1 MLAGKASATVRA
13 AVDLR
18 TGYRPATPLA
28 AKLVMIALAA
38 TALSAFVIARTDD
51 AQDPL
56 GGFLAKLGGVGR
68 EADVSTALCV
78 ASVLVAGVFVLRYVV
93 TMGGPDSG
101 YRKQRRARVA
111 RRRAR
116 GLAEH

>member
-1 MLAGKASATVRA
+1 V
-13 AVDLR
+13 
-18 TGYRPATPLA
+18 
-28 AKLVMIALAA
+28 
-38 TALSAFVIARTDD
+38 TALSALVIARADD
-51 AQDPL
+51 GQDPL
-56 GGFLAKLGGVGR
+56 GGFLAKLGVASR
-68 EADVSTALCV
+68 ETDVSTALCV

-93 TMGGPDSG
+93 TISGPEDG